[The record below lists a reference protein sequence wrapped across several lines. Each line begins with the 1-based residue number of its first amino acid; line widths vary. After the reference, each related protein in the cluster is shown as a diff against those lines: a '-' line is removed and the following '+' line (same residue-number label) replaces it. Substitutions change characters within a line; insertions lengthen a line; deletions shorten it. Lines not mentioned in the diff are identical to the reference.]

1 MVTQD
6 FPMMIA
12 GFAPPPKSKAKPE
25 NGTPKRKRNKPKP
38 PAPTTDSRATSEDT
52 EAVFPFPEPLDS
64 SPGSGAAKSK
74 KLKVTTEQED
84 TVIDETDSA
93 IDEAVVLDPVTSK
106 RRYCHDPF
114 TNIKREVWRPGDGD
128 GLENADFHG
137 RIGPPLPLEQRWR
150 LYQSSNAEKVSKT
163 NAPPAFVLL
172 DDRAAR
178 EVVESDIPA
187 RTKLRNWPWDFAKN
201 GDIRSRRPHCGRP
214 AIRNARL
221 IGNERYYWSLHGSKK
236 ERYYFTGEKDYQPIV
251 YKMPKPTPPKPSE
264 EELLRLAAK
273 KRKLTPD
280 PENPRRHG
288 HNQHTP
294 KNELV
299 KYGAPGFSASAGK
312 YKKRIGGF
320 LYQDPKGRDLRTQYG
335 AGGYHHATNL
345 LASTV
350 GAGGAVTGDATG
362 TGPFTARDDDDE
374 DIWYSKDDNSADQN
388 GEEGGSMEV
397 DEEGA
402 LASIEAGTDAVQP
415 SEEHDDVF
423 AIQKKPAQR
432 ISYLEQAAAA
442 DYVPIV
448 KPVQTS
454 DSGSYA
460 LQLEGQVLQHECH
473 IQELLK
479 SLNESQA
486 RNRELEREV
495 MMLRGMERSEDD
507 DDEAMEGVQ
516 VENNGDDGEAAD
528 EGAEDEDKDEE
539 EGEVEE

>member
-6 FPMMIA
+6 FPMMTA
-12 GFAPPPKSKAKPE
+12 GFAPPPKPKAKPE

-38 PAPTTDSRATSEDT
+38 PASTPDSHATSEDT
-52 EAVFPFPEPLDS
+52 EAVFPFPEPLDP
-64 SPGSGAAKSK
+64 SPGDGAAKAK

-93 IDEAVVLDPVTSK
+93 IDEAVVLDPATSK

-137 RIGPPLPLEQRWR
+137 RIGAPLPLEQRWR

-236 ERYYFTGEKDYQPIV
+236 ERYYFTGKKDYQPIV
-251 YKMPKPTPPKPSE
+251 YKMPEPTPPQPSE

-350 GAGGAVTGDATG
+350 GAGGAVTGDASG
-362 TGPFTARDDDDE
+362 TGPFTAEDDDDE
-374 DIWYSKDDNSADQN
+374 DIWYSKDDTSADQN

-402 LASIEAGTDAVQP
+402 LASIEARTGAVRP
-415 SEEHDDVF
+415 SEEQDDVF

-432 ISYLEQAAAA
+432 TSYLEQAAAA

-448 KPVQTS
+448 KAVQS
-454 DSGSYA
+454 ADSGSYA

-473 IQELLK
+473 IQELMK
-479 SLNESQA
+479 SLNEA
-486 RNRELEREV
+486 RERTMELEREV
-495 MMLRGMERSEDD
+495 TMLRGVGRAGD

-516 VENNGDDGEAAD
+516 VENDGSDAEVAG
-528 EGAEDEDKDEE
+528 ESAEDEDGD
-539 EGEVEE
+539 EGEGELEE